1 MKEQANSFPTTL
13 QQAIVYFADPDN
25 ALNFMVTLR
34 WPDGVITCPRCESD
48 KYTFISTRR
57 TWQCKAC
64 KKMFTVKLGTLM
76 EDSPISLDKWLAA
89 IWMIGASKNGISSYE
104 IHRGLGITQKSAWFL
119 MHRIRLAMQTGTFE
133 KLGGTGSRVE
143 SDETFI
149 GGAARFMHK
158 NKRTEKISSKTG
170 FVGKVA
176 VMGLLERETGEVRLK
191 IVESRKKHVIHQA
204 VREDVAEGTELIT
217 DALGSYVGMDEYIH
231 QVIDH
236 AVKYVEGHVH
246 TNGLENFW
254 CLLKRCIKGTY
265 VSIEPFHLFRYLD
278 EQSFRFNNRK
288 VTDQIRFLA
297 ISRLIVGRRLTYQ
310 QLTGKAS

>member
-1 MKEQANSFPTTL
+1 MRVRFSRIPARGRRFADALAYGTSQRAIAFLHTHLVRGGSLMLWPTDRAAGPSISAYPPREGNNILDTVAGLCDNLAMENQAPNAFPKTL

-25 ALNFMVTLR
+25 ALRFMVTLR
-34 WPDGVITCPRCESD
+34 WPNGITCPRCESD
-48 KYTFISTRR
+48 QYTFISTRR
-57 TWQCKAC
+57 TWQCKTC

-76 EDSPISLDKWLAA
+76 EDSPIGLDKWLAA

-133 KLGGTGSRVE
+133 KLGGTGSQVE

-158 NKRTEKISSKTG
+158 NKRTQKISSKTG

-176 VMGLLERETGEVRLK
+176 VMGLLERESGEVRLK

-217 DALGSYVGMDEYIH
+217 DALGSYEGMDEG
-231 QVIDH
+231 V
-236 AVKYVEGHVH
+236 
-246 TNGLENFW
+246 N
-254 CLLKRCIKGTY
+254 
-265 VSIEPFHLFRYLD
+265 
-278 EQSFRFNNRK
+278 SF
-288 VTDQIRFLA
+288 V
-297 ISRLIVGRRLTYQ
+297 
-310 QLTGKAS
+310 